1 MGIFTF
7 FSKQF
12 EEQKKKIEQFQGDK
26 YFEVAESHKSTDLR
40 MAAGYYEASAINGNP
55 RAQYEIG
62 ECYAFGR
69 GVQQNYKLAALWFK
83 KAADNDVADAQY
95 ALGICY
101 ELGVGVEKNSEY
113 MKWYTRAALQG
124 HEKAKEA
131 LKRLTGA

>member
-1 MGIFTF
+1 
-7 FSKQF
+7 
-12 EEQKKKIEQFQGDK
+12 
-26 YFEVAESHKSTDLR
+26 
-40 MAAGYYEASAINGNP
+40 MAAQYYEASAINGNP

-101 ELGVGVEKNSEY
+101 ELGVGVEKSSEY
-113 MKWYTRAALQG
+113 MKWCTRAALQG

>member
-1 MGIFTF
+1 
-7 FSKQF
+7 
-12 EEQKKKIEQFQGDK
+12 
-26 YFEVAESHKSTDLR
+26 
-40 MAAGYYEASAINGNP
+40 MAAQYYEASAINGNP

-101 ELGVGVEKNSEY
+101 ELGVGVEKSSEY
-113 MKWYTRAALQG
+113 MNGTLGRLYKDMKKPR
-124 HEKAKEA
+124 
-131 LKRLTGA
+131 KRLSASQGRKCFAIK